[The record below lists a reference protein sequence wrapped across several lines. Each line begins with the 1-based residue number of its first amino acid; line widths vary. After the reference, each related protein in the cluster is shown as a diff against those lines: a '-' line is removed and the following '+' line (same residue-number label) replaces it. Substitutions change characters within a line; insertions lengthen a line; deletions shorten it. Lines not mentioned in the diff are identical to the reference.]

1 MTGDMEQRII
11 RILADGKF
19 HSGEQVAAHLGISRT
34 SVWKKI
40 QAVKERY
47 ELEIHAVSGRGYWLP
62 DGIELLD
69 EEIIRGRIP
78 DDLKSNIAHLQVF
91 DKLDST
97 NRFLLESNDVL
108 PARFSV
114 CLAEMQTHGRGRRG
128 RQWLSPF
135 GKNIQLSVASHLN
148 MPMSQIAGLSI
159 AVGVAVADA
168 VARLGLSQVALKWP
182 NDIHVDQHKLAGLL
196 VEIKGESEGPV
207 KTVIGIGLN
216 VDLPRQLSDRIDQPV
231 TDLVRHLAG
240 EPPMRNDIA
249 VSLIAHVCQAVKQF
263 SESGLDEFILRW
275 QQYDAYQGKK
285 VVMKNAADAVEGVYL
300 GLDNTGALLLET
312 AQGVKAFNA
321 GEVSMRGCGVSS

>member
-1 MTGDMEQRII
+1 MAAEIEQNII

-19 HSGEQVAAHLGISRT
+19 HSGEQIAAHLGISRT

-40 QAVKERY
+40 QAVKDSY
-47 ELEIHAVSGRGYWLP
+47 GLEIHAVSGRGYWLP
-62 DGIELLD
+62 DGVELLD
-69 EEIIRGRIP
+69 EEMIRSRIP
-78 DDLKSNIAHLQVF
+78 RSLQSEIAHLKVF
-91 DKLDST
+91 DKVDST

-168 VARLGLSQVALKWP
+168 VTQLGLSKIALKWP
-182 NDIHVDQHKLAGLL
+182 NDIHVNQQKLAGLL

-216 VDLPRQLSDRIDQPV
+216 VDLPRQLSERIDQPV
-231 TDLVRHLAG
+231 TDLARHFDR
-240 EPPMRNDIA
+240 EMPMRNDIA
-249 VSLIAHVCQAVKQF
+249 VALIAHVCQAVKQF
-263 SESGLDEFILRW
+263 SEKGLHEFILRW
-275 QQYDAYQGKK
+275 QQYDAYQGHQ
-285 VVMKNAADAVEGVYL
+285 VIIKNAVEAVEGTYL

-312 AQGVKAFNA
+312 QQGVKVFNA
-321 GEVSMRGCGVSS
+321 GEVSMRSRGVSS